1 MHQMFGARRSVSIF
15 KLKKR
20 SGPHDLEISM
30 TGIKLGSNVLQ
41 ISRSDGSFAAALAG
55 IVGLSGR
62 ACTVVKTKA
71 EAERCGRAAA
81 AAGVLLEIQIA
92 LPGELPYNQES
103 FDVVVIKNAIGEMV
117 VNDRVACLQQ
127 AHRVLRAGGR
137 CVVIEKAMRAGLGAL
152 FSKRTLD
159 RRYADDGGAQAAL
172 KAEGFR
178 GVRRLAE
185 RDGIS
190 FTEGTK

>member
-1 MHQMFGARRSVSIF
+1 MHQIFGAQRSVSIF

-20 SGPHDLEISM
+20 GGPHDLEISM

-62 ACTVVKTKA
+62 ACAVVKTKA
-71 EAERCGRAAA
+71 EAERFGRAAA
-81 AAGVLLEIQIA
+81 TAGVLLEIQIA
-92 LPGELPYNQES
+92 LPGALPYNQES

-127 AHRVLRAGGR
+127 RAPSWGTLRGHREGDARRTWRAVLEADARPPVCRRRRSAGST
-137 CVVIEKAMRAGLGAL
+137 E
-152 FSKRTLD
+152 S
-159 RRYADDGGAQAAL
+159 
-172 KAEGFR
+172 
-178 GVRRLAE
+178 RRLP
-185 RDGIS
+185 RCPPS
-190 FTEGTK
+190 CRT

>member
-1 MHQMFGARRSVSIF
+1 MVGARRSVSIF

-20 SGPHDLEISM
+20 AGPHDLEISM

-41 ISRSDGSFAAALAG
+41 ISRSDGGFAAALAG

-62 ACTVVKTKA
+62 ACSVVKTEA
-71 EAERCGRAAA
+71 EADRFRRAAA
-81 AAGVLLEIQIA
+81 AAGVLLEIQVA
-92 LPGELPYNQES
+92 LPGEFPYDQES

-117 VNDRVACLQQ
+117 VNARVVCLQQ
-127 AHRVLRAGGR
+127 AYRVLRSGGR
-137 CVVIEKAMRAGLGAL
+137 CVVIEKAIRAGLGAL
-152 FSKRTLD
+152 FSKRALD
-159 RRYADDGGAQAAL
+159 RRYVDDGGAQAAL

-178 GVRRLAE
+178 GVRLLAE
-185 RDGIS
+185 RDGVS